1 MLKVMKQLTI
11 SQILFCILGAFAV
24 CGGGSKVAAAEPK
37 SDPDEPARLC
47 LQRATDVIVG
57 VSDGLPNES
66 SPPQG
71 SIVVK
76 QVLKGKLKV
85 NSKIRVY
92 GVRWD
97 DMTLK
102 GKYNSRTG
110 KHYHAGKPAIFLL
123 DSDLGALGIRQ
134 NLFGKY
140 RMICFW
146 PDPTNLAQVKRVE
159 ELLERN
165 KTGKTLVG
173 ATQGQRLVIQSA
185 DHIVT
190 GYPEPEWAGEGWVAI
205 TAGVALKIKDH
216 LKKRPLEI
224 TAKPGVGKYRTA
236 NNYFIKVDALEK
248 PSERIRQLLALK
260 RTDTEGLYK
269 VIPWGTDGPPKYI
282 DLVLEELARV
292 HKDAESKTLFS
303 APQ

>member
-1 MLKVMKQLTI
+1 MKQLTI

-24 CGGGSKVAAAEPK
+24 CGGGSKAAAAEPK

-57 VSDGLPNES
+57 VSDGLPLES
-66 SPPQG
+66 YPARG

-85 NSKIRVY
+85 NSKIRVT
-92 GVRWD
+92 GVRWED
-97 DMTLK
+97 NTLK
-102 GKYNSRTG
+102 AKYDSGAG

-123 DSDLGALGIRQ
+123 SSDLGAYGIPQ
-134 NLFGKY
+134 TSSWKY
-140 RMICFW
+140 RMICLW
-146 PDPTNLAQVKRVE
+146 PDATNLAQVKRVE

-224 TAKPGVGKYRTA
+224 TAKPGGKKKTH
-236 NNYFIKVDALEK
+236 NYFIKVDALEK

>member
-24 CGGGSKVAAAEPK
+24 CGGGSKAAAAEPK
-37 SDPDEPARLC
+37 SDPDVPARLC

-57 VSDGLPNES
+57 VSDGLPLES
-66 SPPQG
+66 YPARG

-85 NSKIRVY
+85 NSKIRVT
-92 GVRWD
+92 GVRWED
-97 DMTLK
+97 NTLK
-102 GKYNSRTG
+102 AKYDSGAG

-123 DSDLGALGIRQ
+123 SSDLGAYGIPQ
-134 NLFGKY
+134 TSSWKY
-140 RMICFW
+140 RMICLW
-146 PDPTNLAQVKRVE
+146 PDATNLAQVKRVE

-224 TAKPGVGKYRTA
+224 TAKPGGKKKTH
-236 NNYFIKVDALEK
+236 NYFIKVDALEK

>member
-1 MLKVMKQLTI
+1 MSKVMKQLTI
-11 SQILFCILGAFAV
+11 SQILFCIFGAFAV
-24 CGGGSKVAAAEPK
+24 CGGGSKATAAEPK

-47 LQRATDVIVG
+47 LQRATAVIVG
-57 VSDGLPNES
+57 VSDGLPLES

-92 GVRWD
+92 GVRWED
-97 DMTLK
+97 NTLK
-102 GKYNSRTG
+102 AKYNSGTG

-190 GYPEPEWAGEGWVAI
+190 GYPEPEWAGKGWIAI

-224 TAKPGVGKYRTA
+224 TAKPGGKKKTH
-236 NNYFIKVDALEK
+236 NYFIKVDALEK

>member
-24 CGGGSKVAAAEPK
+24 CGGGSKAAAAEPK

-57 VSDGLPNES
+57 VSDGLPLES
-66 SPPQG
+66 YPARG

-85 NSKIRVY
+85 NSKIRVT
-92 GVRWD
+92 GVRWED
-97 DMTLK
+97 NTLK
-102 GKYNSRTG
+102 AKYDSGAG

-123 DSDLGALGIRQ
+123 SSDLGAYGIPQ
-134 NLFGKY
+134 TSSWKY
-140 RMICFW
+140 RMICLW
-146 PDPTNLAQVKRVE
+146 PDATNLAQVKRVE

-224 TAKPGVGKYRTA
+224 TAKPGGKKKTH
-236 NNYFIKVDALEK
+236 NYFIKVDALEK

>member
-1 MLKVMKQLTI
+1 MSKVMKQLTI
-11 SQILFCILGAFAV
+11 SQILFCIFGAFAV
-24 CGGGSKVAAAEPK
+24 CGGGSKAAAAEPK

-57 VSDGLPNES
+57 VSDGLPLES
-66 SPPQG
+66 YPARG

-85 NSKIRVY
+85 NSKIRVT
-92 GVRWD
+92 GVRWED
-97 DMTLK
+97 NTLK
-102 GKYNSRTG
+102 AKYDSGAG

-123 DSDLGALGIRQ
+123 SSDLGAYGIPQ
-134 NLFGKY
+134 TSSWKY
-140 RMICFW
+140 RMICLW
-146 PDPTNLAQVKRVE
+146 PDATNLAQVKRVE

-190 GYPEPEWAGEGWVAI
+190 GYPEPEWAGKGWIAI

-224 TAKPGVGKYRTA
+224 TAKPGGKKKTH
-236 NNYFIKVDALEK
+236 NYFIKVDALEK